1 MIYIYGQSDQR
12 GIHFYFQQLQEA
24 GKISTNDELVSLKL
38 NEVGNV
44 STNVSTLRN
53 FSLCVPP
60 LYYPKIRLL
69 QSLSPSFHPS
79 CPLLFKGNEFERA
92 RIKKLI
98 KSWTPPTDEDT
109 LKSLNNCSLVRKD
122 FSNKYYV
129 SSTES
134 NFSIAVEM
142 LIYYTGHHLQQQ
154 MRLLKYLYRP
164 QNVYCIHIDKN
175 SPQWFINKVS
185 SITKCLPNVII
196 AKNLIRIYYGS
207 VTILDAHLS
216 CLKDLLDTNVKWKYA
231 ITLHSTELPLVTMK
245 EIVDILIKMNGS
257 NVITVGYTLSK
268 KYLQK
273 WFYEKQV
280 YEHGRLHHNGEKLG
294 PVPYNITPL
303 KSATS
308 VNNALSR
315 DFVKFLLTDKRA
327 LSFRKRLEYVRSA
340 EEFFFTTMN
349 SLPYAPGNSMTV
361 KLMPQVTKRLWSFN
375 TKPGSGYCIDRK
387 FIHYVCIT
395 SASDLPKLQNLSVNK
410 EVWFFNK
417 YLANYDHVVMDCME
431 SLLIQRN
438 YKEYEND
445 CL

>member
-1 MIYIYGQSDQR
+1 MCIYGQSNLHS
-12 GIHFYFQQLQEA
+12 IHFYFRRLQDA
-24 GKISTNDELVSLKL
+24 SKISTNNELVPLAH
-38 NEVGNV
+38 
-44 STNVSTLRN
+44 
-53 FSLCVPP
+53 FSLCAPP
-60 LYYPKIRLL
+60 LYYPDTRLL

-79 CPLLFKGNEFERA
+79 CPLLFKGNKFEQT
-92 RIKKLI
+92 RIRKLI
-98 KSWTPPTDEDT
+98 KSWTPPTDEQT
-109 LKSLNNCSLVRKD
+109 LKSLNNCSLVRKH
-122 FSNKYYV
+122 FSNNFYV

-142 LIYYTGHHLQQQ
+142 LIYYTGHRLQQQ

-175 SPQWFINKVS
+175 SLQWFINKVS

-196 AKNLIRIYYGS
+196 AKNLIRIHYGS

-216 CLKDLLDTNVKWKYA
+216 CLKDLLDTDVKWKYA
-231 ITLHSTELPLVTMK
+231 ITLHSTELPMVTMK

-268 KYLQK
+268 EYLQK

-294 PVPYNITPL
+294 PAPYNITPL
-303 KSATS
+303 KSAES
-308 VNNALSR
+308 INSALSR
-315 DFVKFLLTDKRA
+315 EFVKFLLTDKRA
-327 LSFRKRLEYVRSA
+327 LAFRKRLEYVHSA
-340 EEFFFTTMN
+340 VEFFFTTMN
-349 SLPYAPGNSMTV
+349 SLPYAPGNSLTV
-361 KLMPQVTKRLWSFN
+361 KWMPQVTKRLWAFHN
-375 TKPGSGYCIDRK
+375 PGSGYCIEGK
-387 FIHYVCIT
+387 FIHDICIT
-395 SASDLPKLQNLSVNK
+395 SASDLPKLQSVSVNR
-410 EVWFFNK
+410 ELWFYNK
-417 YLANYDHVVMDCME
+417 YLAEYDHVVMDCME